1 MSRTDR
7 PRPTG
12 AAVAIGA
19 VIGAVALTG
28 CGAGQLAQTS
38 TQVAAVDGAAVT
50 VGTIAIREA
59 QITYSEDAEG
69 AAIYRRGGQAPLEMR
84 IINIGAD
91 ADRLVSAS
99 SPVAA
104 SVQISG
110 DATVPGGQALLV
122 EGEPAASTASAA
134 PSTTAAP
141 SPSPSASSSV
151 SPSPSAS
158 STPSP
163 SPSASPS
170 PSPSS
175 SSSASS
181 AAAPTAGSSS
191 VLGSAGSGSAE
202 GATEAQLVL
211 TGLNDDI
218 RAGLT
223 YPVVLVFEKA
233 GSIRL
238 DVPVGTTGAAREA
251 ESTG

>member
-50 VGTIAIREA
+50 VGTIAVREA
-59 QITYSEDAEG
+59 QITYGEDAEG
-69 AAIYRRGGQAPLEMR
+69 AAIYRRGGRAPLEMR
-84 IINIGAD
+84 IINIGAET
-91 ADRLVSAS
+91 DRLMSAS
-99 SPVAA
+99 SRVAA

-110 DATVPGGQALLV
+110 DATVPGGQSLLV

-134 PSTTAAP
+134 PSTTAGLQPGAGEAPATSAAP
-141 SPSPSASSSV
+141 SPAASA
-151 SPSPSAS
+151 
-158 STPSP
+158 
-163 SPSASPS
+163 SASPFPS
-170 PSPSS
+170 VPPSPT
-175 SSSASS
+175 ASS
-181 AAAPTAGSSS
+181 AAAAPTTGSSS
-191 VLGSAGSGSAE
+191 VLGSSGSRSA
-202 GATEAQLVL
+202 EAQLVL

-233 GSIRL
+233 GPIRL
-238 DVPVGTTGAAREA
+238 DVPVGTTSAAREA